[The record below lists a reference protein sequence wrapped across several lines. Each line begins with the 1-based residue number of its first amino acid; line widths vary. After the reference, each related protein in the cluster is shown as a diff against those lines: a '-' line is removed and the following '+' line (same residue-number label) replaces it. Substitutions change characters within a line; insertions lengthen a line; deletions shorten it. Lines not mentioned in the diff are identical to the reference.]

1 MRRGVVD
8 LKSAGLDPD
17 PSSAQSVIW
26 DDPEPQ
32 FPQVAAAGNG
42 GDALPLG
49 MINEAAFRKLPCK
62 YVFLPV
68 SLLRGIPLP
77 SKLPLGLAI
86 ALT

>member
-1 MRRGVVD
+1 MVA

-17 PSSAQSVIW
+17 PSSAQSVTW
-26 DDPEPQ
+26 DD
-32 FPQVAAAGNG
+32 PQVAAAGNG
-42 GDALPLG
+42 GDCLPLG
-49 MINEAAFRKLPCK
+49 KINEAAFRKLPCK

-68 SLLRGIPLP
+68 SLLRGSPSP